1 MLRVQGNWISQMKVI
16 APLSKKLIEALK
28 QRVQE
33 LETYYIELTGENL
46 ELQFQLM
53 VSRKDPQAFAN
64 SSNPSLGEDADYDVS
79 PASEP
84 EESKLKFQTGK
95 PEEELKTKEILV
107 KELSVYH

>member
-1 MLRVQGNWISQMKVI
+1 MKVI

-53 VSRKDPQAFAN
+53 VSREDPQA
-64 SSNPSLGEDADYDVS
+64 L
-79 PASEP
+79 
-84 EESKLKFQTGK
+84 LT
-95 PEEELKTKEILV
+95 LLI
-107 KELSVYH
+107 HH